1 MNQAIAAQLSS
12 MEYSVA
18 ELAER
23 ASQLGDELAQERDER
38 GASDLYQIEKSLRV
52 AARKLSQ
59 LKRALSS

>member
-1 MNQAIAAQLSS
+1 

-18 ELAER
+18 ELADR
-23 ASQLGDELAQERDER
+23 ASQLGDELATERDER
-38 GASDLYQIEKSLRV
+38 GASDLYQIEKSLRI